1 MNKTKLDDLFPPE
14 EFDCISINKDYIII
28 SNNKRECI
36 RIEATLDNLTRLNKE
51 ISIAISQLYND
62 V

>member
-14 EFDCISINKDYIII
+14 EFNCISINKDYIII
-28 SNNKRECI
+28 SNSKRECI
-36 RIEATLDNLTRLNKE
+36 RIESNLDNLTRLNKE
-51 ISIAISQLYND
+51 ISIAIRELYND

>member
-1 MNKTKLDDLFPPE
+1 MNKIK
-14 EFDCISINKDYIII
+14 FDCISINKDYIII

-36 RIEATLDNLTRLNKE
+36 KIKSTLGNLTRLNKE
-51 ISIAISQLYND
+51 ISIAISQLHND

>member
-36 RIEATLDNLTRLNKE
+36 RIESTLDNLTRLNKE

>member
-1 MNKTKLDDLFPPE
+1 MKKTKLDELFPPE

-36 RIEATLDNLTRLNKE
+36 KIESTLDNLTRLNKE
-51 ISIAISQLYND
+51 ISIAISKLYND